1 MFIKKALISETHLPI
16 CATNEVLH
24 QVAQRGSTGKVI
36 INFD

>member
-1 MFIKKALISETHLPI
+1 MKHIFPL
-16 CATNEVLH
+16 CATNEALH